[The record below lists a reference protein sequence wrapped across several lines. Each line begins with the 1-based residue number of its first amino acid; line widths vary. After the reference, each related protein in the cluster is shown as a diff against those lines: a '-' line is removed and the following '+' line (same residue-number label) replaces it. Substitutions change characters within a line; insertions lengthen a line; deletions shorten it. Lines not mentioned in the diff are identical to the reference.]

1 MTSDPF
7 DKDAWILRA
16 VAAGALRIDR
26 DGRALRPGKF
36 CLKKIPLQ
44 THKKTG
50 RVYFNFTF
58 EGITKSI
65 LINRAVGL
73 VYLPNPLNLPQVNH
87 IDGVKA
93 HNWVECE
100 KHPVGN
106 LEWSSKSNNEK
117 HAFGTGLKSNRGTS
131 NGNSKLTPAD
141 IAKIREA
148 PADNLAELAQS
159 FDVSR
164 KTISDIRARKTW
176 SHV

>member
-1 MTSDPF
+1 MTEPF
-7 DKDAWILRA
+7 DKDAWVLRA
-16 VAAGALRIDR
+16 IDSGKLRVSR
-26 DGRALRPGKF
+26 DGRAFRVGQNGLVE
-36 CLKKIPLQ
+36 IPLQ

-58 EGITKSI
+58 EEKTKSI

-73 VYLPNPLNLPQVNH
+73 KYLPNPLNLPQVNH
-87 IDGVKA
+87 IDGIKA

-100 KHPVGN
+100 KHPVSN
-106 LEWSSKSNNEK
+106 LEWSSKSHNEK

-141 IAKIREA
+141 VVKIREA
-148 PADNLAELAQS
+148 PADNLVALAQS
-159 FDVSR
+159 LKVSR
-164 KTISDIRARKTW
+164 KTISDVRAKKTW

>member
-1 MTSDPF
+1 MTGSF

-16 VAAGALRIDR
+16 IDSGKLRVSR
-26 DGRALRPGKF
+26 DGRAFRPGTYT
-36 CLKKIPLQ
+36 LVEIPLQ

-58 EGITKSI
+58 EGVTKSI

-73 VYLPNPLNLPQVNH
+73 KYLPNPLNLPQVNH

-100 KHPVGN
+100 KHPVSN
-106 LEWSSKSNNEK
+106 LEWSSKSHNEK

-141 IAKIREA
+141 IVKIREA
-148 PADNLAELAQS
+148 PADNLAALAQS
-159 FDVSR
+159 LKVSR
-164 KTISDIRARKTW
+164 KTISDIRAHKTW